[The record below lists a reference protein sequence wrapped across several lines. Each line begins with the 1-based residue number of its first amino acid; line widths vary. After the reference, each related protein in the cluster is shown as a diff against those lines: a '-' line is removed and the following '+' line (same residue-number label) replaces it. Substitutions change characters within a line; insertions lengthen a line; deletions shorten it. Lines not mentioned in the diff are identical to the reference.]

1 VDYQRANSGYGHEQ
15 WRSAERRLHQTEPAD
30 IQKAG
35 VLQLEFGV
43 DAPFDAEEF
52 RNQQTTPLR
61 LRFDAG
67 LRFGVGAEAPLVS
80 VVAGFT
86 VGVVDLYGK

>member
-1 VDYQRANSGYGHEQ
+1 MAMSSGGQQKDDFIKPSRPTE
-15 WRSAERRLHQTEPAD
+15 AEPAD